1 MTTLLPKDADNNPIP
16 ALRLKGGGAHK
27 ISATGTSARNVTP
40 FHIDTKVIGIYAAK
54 PVYIAMGGSGVTA
67 TTSDHYLPEGLYYD
81 LAISGG
87 QKGPHA
93 THIAV
98 IAAGDSGTVYISEK
112 E

>member
-16 ALRLKGGGAHK
+16 ALRLKTGGAHK
-27 ISATGTSARNVTP
+27 ISATSSSSRNATA
-40 FHIDTKVIGIYAAK
+40 FNIDTKVVGLYASG
-54 PVYIAMGGSGVTA
+54 PVYIAQGGATVTA
-67 TTSDHYLPEGLYYD
+67 TTNSHYLPEGLYYD

-93 THIAV
+93 THIAALAV
-98 IAAGDSGTVYISEK
+98 GDNCTLYISEK